1 MSRVKII
8 AEIGVNHNGDIDL
21 AYKMI
26 DAAADSGADFIK
38 FQTFQTE
45 SLVSNN
51 APKARYKIEN
61 TKLVKVK

>member
-26 DAAADSGADFIK
+26 DAAAECGADLVK
-38 FQTFQTE
+38 FQTYIA
-45 SLVSNN
+45 VR
-51 APKARYKIEN
+51 KKI
-61 TKLVKVK
+61 